1 MKKRVLIVGGVAG
14 GATAAARLRRLDEEL
29 EIIMFE
35 KGEHVSFA
43 NCGLPYYIGDVI
55 SKRESLLVQTPEG
68 LKKRY
73 NLDVRTLSEV
83 TKINTKEKKVEIK
96 DISNNK
102 IYSESYDY
110 LILSPGA
117 EPIKPPISGLET
129 ANNVFTLRNLK
140 DTDRIKEHVTKNQLK
155 EAVIIGG
162 GFIGVE
168 MAENLHNLGLKVN
181 IVEMGNQVLSPLDY
195 EMACIVH
202 NHLIEKGIN
211 LVLEDGVKS
220 FQENGKYVELQSG
233 KKLNSDITIL
243 AIGVKPESKLAL
255 DAGLKLN
262 EKGGIIV
269 NEYLETSVK
278 DIYAIGDAIQ
288 VNDYI
293 LGEPTQVPL
302 AWPANRQGRM
312 VADNICGKQEKYKG
326 TLGTAIVKVFDLTI
340 AVTGTNEKKLQKSG
354 REYLQVHIHPGSHA
368 GYYPG
373 SSAISLKLTFNNEGK
388 IFGAQGV
395 GRDGVDKRI
404 DVIATA
410 IKGHLKVKDLQ
421 DLELAYAPMYSS
433 AKDPVNML
441 GYTAQSII
449 DNDVKTIQWNEIEK
463 LDANKYQILDVRE
476 AGEFELGNIKGAIN
490 NPLSNLREEI
500 TNGSFKIDKEKTLV
514 VYCQVGLRGY
524 VISRFLKQHGFKVLN
539 LDGGYKTYS
548 NVFVPSKSKVEAEDT
563 GISKELNIT
572 LSNQNMNENQFIDA
586 SGLQCPGPLQMIY
599 EAMKNLQDGQI
610 LKVVATDPAFHI
622 DIEKWCERTGNTL
635 LKKYQEG
642 SQYFVVIQ
650 KMGGQAEGIR
660 VKHFGDN
667 KLTMIVFDGDLD
679 KAIASFI
686 IANGAAAFGKEVVMF
701 FTFWGLNILRK
712 PEGAKVKKNLIE
724 KMFGMMMPRGASKL
738 GLSKM
743 QMFGMG
749 PLMIKYIMKSKN
761 VKSIEELMSDAQKNG
776 VRLVACTMSMD
787 VMGIKKEEFID
798 GVELGGVASYLGE
811 ADSANVNMFI

>member
-1 MKKRVLIVGGVAG
+1 MKKKVLIVGGVAG

-73 NLDVRTLSEV
+73 NLDVRTLSQV
-83 TKINTKEKKVEIK
+83 TKINPKNKEVEIH
-96 DISNNK
+96 DLANNK
-102 IYSESYDY
+102 KYSETYDY

-117 EPIKPPISGLET
+117 EPIKPNISGLDS
-129 ANNVFTLRNLK
+129 ASNVFTLRNLK
-140 DTDRIKEHVTKNQLK
+140 DTDKIKEFVTKNPLK

-162 GFIGVE
+162 GFIGLE
-168 MAENLHNLGLKVN
+168 MAENLHGLGLKIS
-181 IVEMGNQVLSPLDY
+181 IVEMGNQVLSQLDL
-195 EMACIVH
+195 EMASIVH
-202 NHLIEKGIN
+202 NELIEKGIN
-211 LVLEDGVKS
+211 LILSDGVKS
-220 FQENGKYVELQSG
+220 FQENGKVIELQSG
-233 KKLNSDITIL
+233 KKINSDITIL
-243 AIGVKPESKLAL
+243 SIGVKPESHLAQ
-255 DAGLKLN
+255 DAGINVN
-262 EKGGIIV
+262 EKGGIVV
-269 NEYLETSVK
+269 NEYLETSIQ

-293 LGEPTQVPL
+293 TGDPTQIPL
-302 AWPANRQGRM
+302 AWPANRQGRI
-312 VADNICGKQEKYKG
+312 VADNICGKKEKYKG
-326 TLGTAIVKVFDLTI
+326 TLGTAIVKVFDLTV
-340 AVTGTNEKKLQKSG
+340 AVTGVNEKRLQKSEK
-354 REYLQVHIHPGSHA
+354 EYLQSHIHPGSHA

-373 SSAISLKLTFNNEGK
+373 ASAISLKLLFNKEGK
-388 IFGAQGV
+388 ILGAQGV

-441 GYTAQSII
+441 GYVSQSII
-449 DNDVKTIQWNEIEK
+449 ENEVKTIQWSEIDK
-463 LDANKYQILDVRE
+463 LDLNQYMILDVRE
-476 AGEFELGNIKGAIN
+476 PGEFELGSIKGAVN
-490 NPLSNLREEI
+490 NPLSNLREEV
-500 TNGSFKIDKEKTLV
+500 TNGKINLDKEKTLV

-524 VISRFLKQHGFKVLN
+524 VISRFLMQHGFKVLN

-548 NVFVPSKSKVEAEDT
+548 SVFTPTISKVETEDT
-563 GISKELNIT
+563 GISRTNVDLNNT
-572 LSNQNMNENQFIDA
+572 NMNEDQFIDA

-599 EAMKNLQDGQI
+599 EATKNLKDGQI
-610 LKVVATDPAFHI
+610 LKVVATDPAFHV

-635 LKKYQEG
+635 LKKYAEG
-642 SQYFVVIQ
+642 KKYYVVIQ
-650 KMGGQAEGIR
+650 KMGSQAEGMR

-686 IANGAAAFGKEVVMF
+686 IANGAASFGKEVVMF

-724 KMFGMMMPRGASKL
+724 KMFGMMMPRGAAKL

-749 PLMIKYIMKSKN
+749 PLMIKYIMKKKN
-761 VKSIEELMSDAQKNG
+761 VKSIEELMNDAKKNG

-787 VMGIKKEEFID
+787 VMGIKAEEFID

-811 ADSANVNMFI
+811 ADSANINMFI